1 MTRTEERL
9 FDALLAKASAVR
21 DDALRPLA
29 EPQPHAKRSAVRR
42 EDRGHRERRG
52 WLAPLASA
60 VAVMLV
66 AALAVTL
73 TSIRPST
80 SSGPAVKASPP
91 AAVAASRP
99 PFFTEQVHSM
109 LEVRSVANGKL
120 IGQLSLAKDLQGGGE
135 DLWGITAAPDGRTF
149 YLVWAQFQQ
158 TAAPVQPLIYS
169 FQVTANDKVTPMRL
183 IARGPAGGV
192 GISGSIM
199 AVSPDGTELALA
211 MHTPGSYYSD
221 TDTIVIFDLST
232 GAYHQWRGGL
242 RGYVGTEGLN
252 IWDLSWSGP
261 STLDFVASWCGNAEW
276 LYCGSGTA
284 QVRALNV
291 GTGGGG
297 GLKGSTVLI
306 DLGRYPG
313 VSAVIADQQGHI
325 AIMQVSG
332 RTQSA
337 NQDQPTEITIDQVSS
352 ANGALLHVLFRH
364 TFPYNPNI
372 RGPLIGDP
380 SGQYMVLWY
389 SSPSS
394 GWLRNGA
401 LHPLPANLPYPNPYG
416 FAW

>member
-21 DDALRPLA
+21 DEALRPLA
-29 EPQPHAKRSAVRR
+29 EPQPHAKRSAAHR
-42 EDRGHRERRG
+42 ESRGHRGRRG

-80 SSGPAVKASPP
+80 SSGPAGQASPP

-99 PFFTEQVHSM
+99 PFFTEQVHSL

-120 IGQLSLAKDLQGGGE
+120 IGQLPFGKDLGNAQF
-135 DLWGITAAPDGRTF
+135 WGITAAPGGRTF
-149 YLVWAQFQQ
+149 YLVWAPFQR
-158 TAAPVQPLIYS
+158 TAAPVRPSIYS
-169 FQVTANDKVTPMRL
+169 FQVTANDTVTPIRL
-183 IARGPAGGV
+183 VARGPAGG
-192 GISGSIM
+192 SGEGASM

-211 MHTPGSYYSD
+211 MHTPGSYSSNV
-221 TDTIVIFDLST
+221 DTIVIFDLRT
-232 GAYHQWRGGL
+232 GAYHLWHGGL
-242 RGYVGTEGLN
+242 PGYVHTEGLN

-261 STLDFVASWCGNAEW
+261 RTVDFVASWCSNEEW

-284 QVRALNV
+284 QVRALNL

-297 GLKGSTVLI
+297 GLKGTTVLI
-306 DLGRYPG
+306 DLGRFPD

-332 RTQSA
+332 RTESA
-337 NQDQPTEITIDQVSS
+337 NQRQPTEITINQVSAS
-352 ANGALLHVLFRH
+352 NGTLENVLYRH
-364 TFPYNPNI
+364 TFPFNPNPP
-372 RGPLIGDP
+372 GPMIGDP
-380 SGQYMVLWY
+380 SGQYLMIWY

>member
-21 DDALRPLA
+21 DEALRPLA
-29 EPQPHAKRSAVRR
+29 EPQPHAKRSAARR
-42 EDRGHRERRG
+42 ESRGHRGRRG

-91 AAVAASRP
+91 AAVPASRP
-99 PFFTEQVHSM
+99 PFFTEQVHQF

-120 IGQLSLAKDLQGGGE
+120 IGQLSLAKYLQ
-135 DLWGITAAPDGRTF
+135 DDQFWGITAAPDGRTF
-149 YLVWAQFQQ
+149 YLIWAAYQK

-169 FQVTANDKVTPMRL
+169 FQVTVKDKVTPLRL
-183 IARGPAGGV
+183 VARGPAGDEGS
-192 GISGSIM
+192 SGSIM

-211 MHTPGSYYSD
+211 MHTPGSYD
-221 TDTIVIFDLST
+221 ANAATIAVFDLRT
-232 GAYHQWRGGL
+232 GAYHLWHGGL
-242 RGYVGTEGLN
+242 PGYVHTEGLN

-261 STLDFVASWCGNAEW
+261 RTVDFVASWCSNEEW

-284 QVRALNV
+284 QVRALNL

-297 GLKGSTVLI
+297 GLKGTTVLI
-306 DLGRYPG
+306 DLGRFPD

-332 RTQSA
+332 RTESA
-337 NQDQPTEITIDQVSS
+337 NQRQPTEITINQVSA
-352 ANGALLHVLFRH
+352 ANGTLVNVLYRH
-364 TFPYNPNI
+364 TFPFNPNPP
-372 RGPLIGDP
+372 GPMIGDP
-380 SGQYMVLWY
+380 SGQYLMVWY
-389 SSPSS
+389 SPPSS

-401 LHPLPANLPYPNPYG
+401 FHKLPANLPYPNPYG